1 MYIDDRIFFWIAAGL
16 YSVSFI
22 VALITLPTRHSV
34 ARVAFHS
41 ILIGGFV
48 FQGLGLYLRGI
59 SVQAFPLMNEFEVLQ
74 VLGWSAV
81 LLDLIIRPLFKLR
94 LLSFFTAALAAGL
107 CIISLL
113 VPGWDY
119 PPETIGAG
127 SPWMGF
133 HAALAIFSY
142 GVFALLAVTSLMY
155 LIQHHGL
162 ETKRSG
168 GIFSLLPAIRQLEDI
183 NSRLILLGVS
193 ILSVGVVIGFLNWLT
208 FPATVSVAKL
218 WIACSIWGA
227 YMVVLILRLNQ
238 RLFAS
243 RFAGACLALFLLA
256 LLSLWPLVPG
266 KKTQPTPA
274 GEPPIEN
281 HGTP

>member
-1 MYIDDRIFFWIAAGL
+1 MFADDRIFFWIAAGL
-16 YSVSFI
+16 YTISFI
-22 VALITLPTRHSV
+22 LALVTLPTRHSV
-34 ARVAFHS
+34 ARIAFHS

-59 SVQAFPLMNEFEVLQ
+59 QVQAFPLMNEFEVLQ

-107 CIISLL
+107 CITSLL
-113 VPGWDY
+113 VPTWDY
-119 PPETIGAG
+119 LPQSIGSG
-127 SPWMGF
+127 TPWIGF

-142 GVFALLAVTSLMY
+142 SVFALLGVTSLMY
-155 LIQHHGL
+155 LIQHYGL

-168 GIFSLLPAIRQLEDI
+168 GLFALLPAIRQLEDI

-193 ILSVGVVIGFLNWLT
+193 ILSVAVVIGFLNWLT
-208 FPATVSVAKL
+208 YPATVSTTKL
-218 WIACSIWGA
+218 WIACAIWAA
-227 YMVVLILRLNQ
+227 YLLVLILRLAN

-256 LLSLWPLVPG
+256 LLSLWPLIPG
-266 KKTQPTPA
+266 KKSSSTTPVNT
-274 GEPPIEN
+274 GIET
-281 HGTP
+281 HGSP

>member
-1 MYIDDRIFFWIAAGL
+1 MFADDRIFFWIAAGL
-16 YSVSFI
+16 YTVSF
-22 VALITLPTRHSV
+22 ALALVTLPTRHSV
-34 ARVAFHS
+34 TRVAFHT

-48 FQGLGLYLRGI
+48 FQGLGLYVRGI
-59 SVQAFPLMNEFEVLQ
+59 RVQAFPLVNEFEVLQ
-74 VLGWSAV
+74 ALGWLAV

-107 CIISLL
+107 CTTSLL
-113 VPGWDY
+113 VPAWDY
-119 PPETIGAG
+119 PPESIGAG
-127 SPWMGF
+127 TPWVGF

-142 GVFALLAVTSLMY
+142 SVFALLAVTSLMY

-162 ETKRSG
+162 EKKRAG
-168 GIFSLLPAIRQLEDI
+168 GIFALLPAIRQLEDI

-193 ILSVGVVIGFLNWLT
+193 VLSVGVATGFLNWLT
-208 FPATVSVAKL
+208 YPATVSTTKL
-218 WIACSIWGA
+218 WIACAIWAA
-227 YMVVLILRLNQ
+227 YLVVLILRLTN

-266 KKTQPTPA
+266 KKPASDTPVKTD
-274 GEPPIEN
+274 IRT